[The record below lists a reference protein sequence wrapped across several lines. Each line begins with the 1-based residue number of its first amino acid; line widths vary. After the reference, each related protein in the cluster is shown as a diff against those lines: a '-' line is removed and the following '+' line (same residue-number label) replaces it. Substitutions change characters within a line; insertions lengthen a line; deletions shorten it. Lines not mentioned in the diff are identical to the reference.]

1 MKINSY
7 AIGMDSERTYSSL
20 STRRFNMKM
29 LRAGEEE
36 PQQDFFNTYTTM
48 SEGGQDG
55 NESVND
61 ESKSMSSNGKS
72 VNNEGDLLNGENNT
86 LTGILWDRFSGVG
99 TIATERIGQ
108 ADPVPVVRDLHSVR
122 QQFVLYLWRLLFGD
136 REAEK
141 MSKEYGITNQNSYI
155 QGPANQSY
163 GANQSNYFGNFG
175 NTFAVI
181 RLSGIEEN
189 YYFEQ
194 ETLDFSSSGCVTTED
209 GRTIE
214 FDVNLHMSRSFE
226 QYYRREGL
234 EIPQMCDPLV
244 LNFDGD
250 ASALSDVK
258 FEFDLD
264 CDGEK
269 EMISRLCDGQGCLA
283 LDKNNDGIV
292 NDGSELFGTKSGDG
306 FADLE
311 KYDEDGNGWID
322 ENDSVFDKLKIWVM
336 DEEGNE
342 TLLSLREKGV
352 GAISLGNSKNDF
364 SLRSVETGNLNGII
378 RSMGMFL
385 YEDGNVGMMSQLDIA
400 N

>member
-1 MKINSY
+1 M
-7 AIGMDSERTYSSL
+7 R
-20 STRRFNMKM
+20 M
-29 LRAGEEE
+29 LRAGEDE

-48 SEGGQDG
+48 SEGEQDG
-55 NESVND
+55 NESVYGGGNTV
-61 ESKSMSSNGKS
+61 SGGNSLK
-72 VNNEGDLLNGENNT
+72 NERNLIDGEDDT

-108 ADPVPVVRDLHSVR
+108 ANPVPVVRDLHSVR

-189 YYFEQ
+189 YCFEQ

-352 GAISLGNSKNDF
+352 GAIFLGNSKNDF

>member
-1 MKINSY
+1 M
-7 AIGMDSERTYSSL
+7 R
-20 STRRFNMKM
+20 M
-29 LRAGEEE
+29 LRAGEDE

-48 SEGGQDG
+48 SEGEQDG
-55 NESVND
+55 NESVYGGGNTV
-61 ESKSMSSNGKS
+61 SGGNSLK
-72 VNNEGDLLNGENNT
+72 NETNLIDGEDDT
-86 LTGILWDRFSGVG
+86 LTRILWDRFSGVG

-108 ADPVPVVRDLHSVR
+108 ADSVPVVRDLHSVR

-155 QGPANQSY
+155 QGPTNQSY

-189 YYFEQ
+189 YYCEQ

-226 QYYRREGL
+226 QYYRREGI

-250 ASALSDVK
+250 VSSLSDIK

-306 FADLE
+306 FAELTQ
-311 KYDEDGNGWID
+311 YDEDGNGWID
-322 ENDSVFDKLKIWVM
+322 ENDAVFDKLKIWVM
-336 DEEGNE
+336 DEEGHE

-352 GAISLGNSKNDF
+352 GAIFLGNSKNDF
-364 SLRSVETGNLNGII
+364 SLRSVETGNLNGVI
-378 RSMGMFL
+378 RSVGMFL